1 MRAVLE
7 GVWADFRRSRA
18 RRLAAAGTTRPLGET
33 AAQQPPITPTDVPK
47 GTSKSVPISPTDAEA
62 LAYYESADGI
72 GLLAPRNWFCEGASG
87 SGGAAL
93 FLSPKPIHHSLSGWE
108 GLEGT
113 AIEINHM
120 SGENSGRYDIAEIMS
135 RVFPEYRAIALSVW
149 EDIDLPLPSGPY
161 PKDTLTYISK
171 TIVEFKTPAQTEGL
185 GNFHSWLK
193 KSGTPI
199 QGAAILI
206 ADPHNPIL
214 SSARLVLLSVRFP
227 PDLARLTPTIIRYVE
242 LDVLGSATR

>member
-1 MRAVLE
+1 LE
-7 GVWADFRRSRA
+7 APR
-18 RRLAAAGTTRPLGET
+18 
-33 AAQQPPITPTDVPK
+33 
-47 GTSKSVPISPTDAEA
+47 GTSKFVPISPTDAEA
-62 LAYYESADGI
+62 LAYYNSADGI
-72 GLLAPRNWFCEGASG
+72 GLLAPRSWFCEGASG
-87 SGGAAL
+87 SGGSAL
-93 FLSPKPIHHSLSGWE
+93 FLSPKPIHHGLSGWE

-113 AIEINHM
+113 AIEINRM

-135 RVFPEYRAIALSVW
+135 RVFPEYRAIARRVW

-193 KSGTPI
+193 KSGPPI

-206 ADPHNPIL
+206 ADPQDPNL
-214 SSARLVLLSVRFP
+214 SSARLILLSVRFP
-227 PDLARLTPTIIRYVE
+227 PDLARLTPTIIRYLE
-242 LDVLGSATR
+242 RDALGGASR